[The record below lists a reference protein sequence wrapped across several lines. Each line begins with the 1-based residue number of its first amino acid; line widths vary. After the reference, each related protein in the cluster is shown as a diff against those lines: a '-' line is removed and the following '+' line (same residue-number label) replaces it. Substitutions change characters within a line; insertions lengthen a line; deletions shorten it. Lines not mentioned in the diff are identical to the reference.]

1 MSELIAS
8 LGIIVALGVLG
19 YAYSVYKGMKSLP
32 EGNEKMKEI
41 ASAIHEGAMVFLR
54 SEYKVIGYFVGVIF
68 ILLGFGLNW
77 PTAIAYI
84 CGAGLSCLAGFFG
97 MMSATKANVRTA
109 QAAASEGQGAALSV
123 AFKGGNVMGLSV
135 AGLGLLG
142 LSIGYAFLIGLP
154 ENPAGASLT
163 GFVTKFAGIIGGFA
177 MGASSVALFA
187 RIGGGIFTKAADVGA
202 DLVGKVEAGIP
213 EDDPRNPAT
222 IADNVGD
229 NVGDVAGMG
238 ADLFESYVSSVIA
251 TIVIAAGMEEHNRIA
266 LMAIPIVLITIG
278 SIASILGSKYIDRK
292 KDDEPQSVLRYGTFY
307 AGGIYLGV
315 SLIVLAI
322 LGFADTIGF
331 WFAIKIWCAVLLGLI
346 SGVLIGLVTEY
357 YTSGAPIRKIAEA
370 SVTSVAT
377 NIIEGLSIGM
387 KSTML
392 PVIIIVL
399 AITFSF
405 WFAGLYGIGIAA
417 VSMLATIG
425 ITMSVDAY
433 GPVADNAGGITEMA
447 GLGEDVRKITDKLD
461 SLGNTTA
468 AIGKGF
474 AIGSAALAALALF
487 AAYTKAVGLDSINL
501 TNSKV
506 VAGLLIG
513 GAIPY
518 LIGALT
524 MGSVGK
530 TAQQMVEEVRRQFR
544 EITGLMEGKAK
555 PDYATCVRISTKSAI
570 REMVWPGV
578 IAIASP
584 IIIGFILGVEALG
597 GFLAGALVS
606 GVMLALMMA
615 NAGGAWDNA
624 KKYIEEGNLGGKGSD
639 AHKAAVI
646 GDTIGD
652 PFKDTSGPSMN
663 ILIKLMSIV
672 SLVVAPALF
681 L

>member
-19 YAYSVYKGMKSLP
+19 YAYSVYNGMKSLP

-68 ILLGFGLNW
+68 ILLGFGLGW

-109 QAAASEGQGAALSV
+109 QAAASEGQGAALSA

-238 ADLFESYVSSVIA
+238 ADLFESYVGSVIA

-322 LGFADTIGF
+322 LGLVDAIGF
-331 WFAIKIWCAVLLGLI
+331 WFAIKIWAISCVRSETETSMMFMMPMPPTSRLMPTMQPATMVMTAATALNWSMTWARGRAWKVSGSSGSSFLILRSVKRTSAAASSAI
-346 SGVLIGLVTEY
+346 SGET
-357 YTSGAPIRKIAEA
+357 AWAMIRK
-370 SVTSVAT
+370 
-377 NIIEGLSIGM
+377 
-387 KSTML
+387 
-392 PVIIIVL
+392 
-399 AITFSF
+399 
-405 WFAGLYGIGIAA
+405 
-417 VSMLATIG
+417 
-425 ITMSVDAY
+425 
-433 GPVADNAGGITEMA
+433 
-447 GLGEDVRKITDKLD
+447 
-461 SLGNTTA
+461 
-468 AIGKGF
+468 
-474 AIGSAALAALALF
+474 
-487 AAYTKAVGLDSINL
+487 
-501 TNSKV
+501 
-506 VAGLLIG
+506 
-513 GAIPY
+513 
-518 LIGALT
+518 
-524 MGSVGK
+524 
-530 TAQQMVEEVRRQFR
+530 
-544 EITGLMEGKAK
+544 
-555 PDYATCVRISTKSAI
+555 
-570 REMVWPGV
+570 
-578 IAIASP
+578 
-584 IIIGFILGVEALG
+584 
-597 GFLAGALVS
+597 
-606 GVMLALMMA
+606 
-615 NAGGAWDNA
+615 
-624 KKYIEEGNLGGKGSD
+624 KK
-639 AHKAAVI
+639 
-646 GDTIGD
+646 
-652 PFKDTSGPSMN
+652 
-663 ILIKLMSIV
+663 
-672 SLVVAPALF
+672 
-681 L
+681 

>member
-19 YAYSVYKGMKSLP
+19 YAYSVYNGMKSLP

-54 SEYKVIGYFVGVIF
+54 SEYKVIGYFVGIIF
-68 ILLGFGLNW
+68 ILLGFGLSW

-84 CGAGLSCLAGFFG
+84 CGAGFSCLAGFFG

-109 QAAASEGQGAALSV
+109 QAAASEGQGAALSA

-154 ENPAGASLT
+154 ENPTGASLT

-238 ADLFESYVSSVIA
+238 ADLFESYVGSVIA

-322 LGFADTIGF
+322 LGFVDAIGF
-331 WFAIKIWCAVLLGLI
+331 WFAIKIWGAALLGLI

-357 YTSGAPIRKIAEA
+357 YTSGAPIRKIADA

-387 KSTML
+387 KSTAL

-487 AAYTKAVGLDSINL
+487 AAYTKAVGLDSIDL

-506 VAGLLIG
+506 IAGLLIG

-518 LIGALT
+518 FIGALT

-544 EITGLMEGKAK
+544 EIKGLMEGEAQ
-555 PDYATCVRISTKSAI
+555 PDYATCVSISAKSAI
-570 REMVWPGV
+570 REMIWPGV
-578 IAIASP
+578 IAVASP
-584 IIIGFILGVEALG
+584 IIIGLLLGAEALG

-639 AHKAAVI
+639 AHKAAVV

>member
-19 YAYSVYKGMKSLP
+19 YAYSVYKGMKLLP

-41 ASAIHEGAMVFLR
+41 ASAIHEGAMVFLK
-54 SEYKVIGYFVGVIF
+54 SEYKVIGMFVGVVF
-68 ILLGFGLNW
+68 CLLWLGLGL
-77 PTAIAYI
+77 PTALAYA
-84 CGAGLSCLAGFFG
+84 CGAALSMSAGFFG
-97 MMSATKANVRTA
+97 LMSATSANVRTA
-109 QAAASEGQGAALSV
+109 QAAASEGQGAALSA

-142 LSIGYAFLIGLP
+142 LSIGYALLIGLP
-154 ENPAGASLT
+154 ENPTGASLT

-238 ADLFESYVSSVIA
+238 ADLFESYVGSVIA

-322 LGFADTIGF
+322 LGLADAIGF
-331 WFAIKIWCAVLLGLI
+331 WFAIKIWGAALLGLI

-357 YTSGAPIRKIAEA
+357 YTSGAPIRKIADA

-387 KSTML
+387 KSTAL

-447 GLGEDVRKITDKLD
+447 GLGEDVRNITDKLD

-487 AAYTKAVGLDSINL
+487 AAYTKAVGLDSIDL

-506 VAGLLIG
+506 IAGLLIG

-518 LIGALT
+518 FIGALT

-544 EITGLMEGKAK
+544 EIKGLMEGEAQ
-555 PDYATCVRISTKSAI
+555 PDYATCVSISAKSAI
-570 REMVWPGV
+570 REMIWPGV

-584 IIIGFILGVEALG
+584 IIIGLLLGAEALG